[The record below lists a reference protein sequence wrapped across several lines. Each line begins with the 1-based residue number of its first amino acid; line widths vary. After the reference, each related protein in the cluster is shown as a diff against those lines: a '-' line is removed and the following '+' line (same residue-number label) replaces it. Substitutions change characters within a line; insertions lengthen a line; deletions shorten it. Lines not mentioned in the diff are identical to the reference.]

1 MNTRA
6 GEYRINLKG
15 TMEYK
20 SFLPKHLPPNPAIE
34 YDQEMVELLSKAN
47 RSVGILQG
55 VSSQVPDIDLFVS
68 MYVRKEAL
76 LSSQIEGTQATLD
89 DLLDPNLDDNTNLEV
104 EEVINYIRASSY
116 AKQRVKALP
125 ISSRLLREI
134 HEILLAG
141 ARGSEKN
148 PGEFRRL
155 QNWIGPQ
162 GGS

>member
-1 MNTRA
+1 
-6 GEYRINLKG
+6 
-15 TMEYK
+15 
-20 SFLPKHLPPNPAIE
+20 
-34 YDQEMVELLSKAN
+34 
-47 RSVGILQG
+47 
-55 VSSQVPDIDLFVS
+55 

-89 DLLDPNLDDNTNLEV
+89 DILDPNLDDNTNLEV

-116 AKQRVKALP
+116 AKKRVNELP

-134 HEILLAG
+134 HEMLLEG

-148 PGEFRRL
+148 PGEFRRS

-162 GGS
+162 GGSLKDARFVPPNVNDMIDAMSDLEMFINCCC